1 MLKLTKK
8 NIQAA
13 EVLRDQMLQWNLLHE
28 LLTREFTCFK
38 FNTDIHEIGYKIE
51 LVDKL
56 YNCQLRQNNRNIA
69 NALIDIDLDSEF
81 EKRDPCAV
89 VSKIAEIQLPNIK
102 SGKLYKR
109 LGYVFASKYC
119 HFHYPDKFPIIDSF
133 SKIGLS
139 NLFGKNINYN
149 YTQFMDDINVLK
161 ECIEFKITYDQLDTY
176 LWLYGQLLEYK
187 HKNQCSIEFRYLLEH
202 KKDLLEDL
210 PPIEQYHIPIWLS
223 HNYG

>member
-28 LLTREFTCFK
+28 LLTREFTRFK

-56 YNCQLRQNNRNIA
+56 YNCQLRQDNRKIA
-69 NALIDIDLDSEF
+69 NALHDIDLDSEF
-81 EKRDPCAV
+81 EKSDSHAIV
-89 VSKIAEIQLPNIK
+89 NKIAEIQLPNIK
-102 SGKLYKR
+102 SGKMYKH
-109 LGYVFASKYC
+109 LGDVFASKYC
-119 HFHYPDKFPIIDSF
+119 HFHHPDKFPIIDSF

-161 ECIEFKITYDQLDTY
+161 ESIELEVTYDQLDTY
-176 LWLYGQLLEYK
+176 LWLYGQFIEYK
-187 HKNQCSIEFRYLLEH
+187 RTEQCSLEFRYLLEH
-202 KKDLLEDL
+202 ENDLVENLS
-210 PPIEQYHIPIWLS
+210 PIR
-223 HNYG
+223 